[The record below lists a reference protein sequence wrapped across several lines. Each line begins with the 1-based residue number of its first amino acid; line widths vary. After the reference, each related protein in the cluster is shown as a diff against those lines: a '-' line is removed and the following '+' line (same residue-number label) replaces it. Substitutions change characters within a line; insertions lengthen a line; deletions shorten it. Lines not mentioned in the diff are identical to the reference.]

1 MCIHETIQLSQ
12 DGERV
17 IVCGDCGREFAK
29 LAEDDNESLVVPV
42 PPGRSVV
49 LLNGELGVEEM
60 RRAGP
65 AVAVTNRDG
74 VFDSQPTYPCAECG
88 WAASC
93 AKYEG
98 EPCHT

>member
-29 LAEDDNESLVVPV
+29 IAEDEAETLVVPV
-42 PPGRSVV
+42 ASGAEVV
-49 LLNGELGVEEM
+49 LLNGDLTVGQGV
-60 RRAGP
+60 A
-65 AVAVTNRDG
+65 TKNKDG
-74 VFDSQPTYPCAECG
+74 WFLNKPVYA
-88 WAASC
+88 C
-93 AKYEG
+93 AKCGFSMSCERYED

>member
-29 LAEDDNESLVVPV
+29 IQDDDAETLVVPV
-42 PPGRSVV
+42 EPGRSAV
-49 LLNGELGVEEM
+49 LLNGDLGT
-60 RRAGP
+60 GQG

-74 VFDSQPTYPCAECG
+74 HFQTQPVYPCARCG
-88 WAASC
+88 WSASC
-93 AKYEG
+93 PKVEG
-98 EPCHT
+98 EECHT